1 MDLLT
6 AFLLSIA
13 LSFDSFAVSIS
24 SGLGCGQWRILRGL
38 RFAFVLGLMQGV
50 MVFIGWALANG
61 FHKFIE
67 EWDHWVAF
75 VLLFILGGKMIY
87 GAIKERGHEQK
98 LISSNSLSFIKS
110 FVLGVA
116 TSIDAIIAGVSIAFL
131 KVTII
136 DNGQL
141 TNVIFLSLIVMFIT
155 FFASFVGL
163 LVGHGCRG
171 GFGGK
176 VGNNAELIGG
186 IALIAIGVKILIEH
200 IN

>member
-1 MDLLT
+1 MDLIT
-6 AFLLSIA
+6 VLLLAIA

-24 SGLGCGQWRILRGL
+24 SGLGCGHWRILRGI
-38 RFAFVLGLMQGV
+38 RFAFVLGLMQGG

-61 FHKFIE
+61 FHQFIE

-75 VLLFILGGKMIY
+75 VLLLILGGKMIY
-87 GAIKERGHEQK
+87 GAIKERGNEQK
-98 LISSNSLSFIKS
+98 LISSNSLGFIKS
-110 FVLGVA
+110 LVLGVA

-141 TNVIFLSLIVMFIT
+141 TNVIFLSLIVMFVT
-155 FFASFVGL
+155 LLASFVGL

-186 IALIAIGVKILIEH
+186 IALVAIGIKILVEH
-200 IN
+200 TH